1 MTATAAAAT
10 MAMIMVAMTSNTQVF
25 ECDHNLVCV
34 SKIIKTNGMTNT
46 SEKKECIERSRKRV
60 EIENKAKVQCLN

>member
-1 MTATAAAAT
+1 MRATAAAST

-46 SEKKECIERSRKRV
+46 SEKKRVYRK
-60 EIENKAKVQCLN
+60 KQKKS

>member
-1 MTATAAAAT
+1 

-46 SEKKECIERSRKRV
+46 SEKKSVSKEAEK
-60 EIENKAKVQCLN
+60 ELK